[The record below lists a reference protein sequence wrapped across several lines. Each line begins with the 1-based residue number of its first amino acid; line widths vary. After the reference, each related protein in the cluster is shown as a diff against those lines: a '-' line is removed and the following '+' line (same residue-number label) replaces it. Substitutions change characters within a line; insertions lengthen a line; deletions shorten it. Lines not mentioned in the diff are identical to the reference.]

1 MAGVA
6 GICIGIVLL
15 TGLAVFIYYLIYTH
29 NINQKIKSGGISGRK
44 LIDIPKAIMITVIV
58 VLVLFCGILSHSLQS
73 AYHDTERDTRNHYA
87 VINVSDPQNYEY
99 ISYFGS
105 TELDDASF
113 AKVYSIDQNP
123 GYTKEIIKDGDFTF
137 TVFKRSAAADSFH
150 PDFLCYCEYTGKRS
164 ADLMLYNSASFSN
177 ADSFTGGGSGGNVS
191 DTLLYIGNIDEETT
205 FTISLFILDEKAD
218 SEFMDDMQK
227 ANQEDKG
234 EFPSQE
240 EFALESGKVSIH
252 F

>member
-123 GYTKEIIKDGDFTF
+123 GYTP
-137 TVFKRSAAADSFH
+137 RHDSFRPVLQIPETDRWPPNQNGRCPQSH
-150 PDFLCYCEYTGKRS
+150 RRPEPHDRP
-164 ADLMLYNSASFSN
+164 
-177 ADSFTGGGSGGNVS
+177 
-191 DTLLYIGNIDEETT
+191 YILWWNEPKYPPQI
-205 FTISLFILDEKAD
+205 
-218 SEFMDDMQK
+218 QK
-227 ANQEDKG
+227 AG
-234 EFPSQE
+234 R
-240 EFALESGKVSIH
+240 G
-252 F
+252 